1 MFYIDIAATDV
12 QIITDGTDKFTGA
25 AMNCMWMMELK
36 KLSFQEQLMMFFL

>member
-25 AMNCMWMMELK
+25 AIVAVDDGAK

>member
-1 MFYIDIAATDV
+1 MFYIDTAATDV

-25 AMNCMWMMELK
+25 AMLLWMMELK